1 MNYVSLKIFLCL
13 VLLSSAHVHLYAQ
26 SPNKP
31 ITQAQWDK
39 ELVVHQM
46 QGVEFMGGIDYR
58 LGQEHIDAYKLPI
71 TSQKL
76 GGFSTIEFI
85 HKPGETPKFIA
96 FSDNHGLWMKATLLI
111 EQGRLVGVRVDQ
123 MGILVDPE
131 TGLGLNDIE
140 SMSTTKRGM
149 VLAFEGQGKLWRIG
163 SLESEPVISDS
174 IQDVHGFPQNGIE
187 SLAQLAD
194 GRLFAIAELQ
204 RADSSFVTSASPKS
218 QRLTDTNAAW
228 IEHRPNSG
236 QFKKFGIKTRGRLK
250 PSGSTTLNNGEIL
263 VLFKD
268 YKILSGLNSIALER
282 FKPES
287 LAQGRKVKGQVL
299 LDVASYRRPQEI
311 LDNMEGIASF
321 LHAGSEYVLL
331 ASDNNFNLKQQ
342 NNRLL
347 LFRLH

>member
-1 MNYVSLKIFLCL
+1 MKYIPLKILQAI
-13 VLLSSAHVHLYAQ
+13 VLLSSVHAHLYAQ
-26 SPNKP
+26 SSAAL
-31 ITQAQWDK
+31 ITQAHWDK

-46 QGVEFMGGIDYR
+46 QGLEFMGGIDYR
-58 LGQEHIDAYKLPI
+58 LGEDHIDAFKLPI
-71 TSQKL
+71 SSQKL

-85 HKPGETPKFIA
+85 HKPGETPRFIA
-96 FSDNHGLWMKATLLI
+96 FSDNHGLWMKASVLL

-123 MGILVDPE
+123 MGILEDPE
-131 TGLGLNDIE
+131 TGEGLNDIE
-140 SMSTTKRGM
+140 SMVTTKRGM
-149 VLAFEGQGKLWRIG
+149 VLAFEGKGTLWRLD

-174 IQDVHGFPQNGIE
+174 IPDVYGFPQNGIE

-204 RADSSFVTSASPKS
+204 RADSSFVTSASSNPLPLS
-218 QRLTDTNAAW
+218 DTNAAW
-228 IEHRPNSG
+228 IELRPNSG
-236 QFKKFGIKTRGRLK
+236 LFNKLGIKTRGRLK
-250 PSGSTTLNNGEIL
+250 PSGSTTLSSGEIL

-282 FKPES
+282 FNPEA
-287 LAQGRKVKGQVL
+287 LVLGKEAQGQVL
-299 LDVASYRRPQEI
+299 LDVASYRKPQEI

-321 LHAGSEYVLL
+321 VHAGYEYILL

-347 LFRLH
+347 LFRLQ